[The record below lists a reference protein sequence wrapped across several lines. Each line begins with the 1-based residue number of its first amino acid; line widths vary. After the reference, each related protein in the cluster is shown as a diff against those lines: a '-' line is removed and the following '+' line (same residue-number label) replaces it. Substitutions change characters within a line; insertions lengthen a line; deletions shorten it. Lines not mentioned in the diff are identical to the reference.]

1 MSCAGALSSGGVGSL
16 RVARLGH
23 HYPFLFGHK
32 PIRKSTETMTMNP
45 KDNWGEFRDHLF
57 DMIESRPDIASTF
70 KHSAVYFFICRSKTA
85 FTSPGTQKAEEA
97 LDEIADDGSFRL
109 VKGSLSD
116 FLTMFQVAE
125 QPAIQDDRPHPS
137 GDPGQ
142 AKDHATA
149 QLGTPKE
156 EGSTPPLGRFPRE
169 DSADSAR
176 RNQDSNPTTIRRA
189 AETQENPARAFG
201 QLVPARSR
209 SGPPFRRGEGAPA
222 YD

>member
-1 MSCAGALSSGGVGSL
+1 
-16 RVARLGH
+16 
-23 HYPFLFGHK
+23 
-32 PIRKSTETMTMNP
+32 MTMNS
-45 KDNWGEFRDHLF
+45 KSNWGEFRDHLF

-70 KHSAVYFFICRSKTA
+70 KHSEVYFFICRSKTA

-97 LDEIADDGSFRL
+97 LDAIADDGSFRL

-125 QPAIQDDRPHPS
+125 QPAIQDDQPNPS
-137 GDPGQ
+137 EDPGQ
-142 AKDHATA
+142 AKGHATV
-149 QLGTPKE
+149 QVGTPKE
-156 EGSTPPLGRFPRE
+156 EGSRSPLGRLPRE

-176 RNQDSNPTTIRRA
+176 RSQGSNASPIHRA
-189 AETQENPARAFG
+189 AEPQENPATAFG